1 MMKNTI
7 TLILIF
13 YSTIL
18 LSQSGKITGLVTDGE
33 YDEPMAFANVIVKGS
48 TIGTTSDFDGKY
60 SLDLEP
66 GKYTLTFSFIG
77 YQTIEV
83 SEVLIKSDEVE
94 QIDVTLSTNTLDEI
108 VITTTV
114 RKNTE
119 SAVLD
124 IQKKSAVMLDG
135 LSSQGIKKAGASNI
149 ASAVRSVPGVSVQGG
164 KYVYVRGLGDRYT
177 KSILNGV
184 DIPGLDPDRNTIQM
198 DIFPTNILENIIV
211 IKSAAAEYPADF
223 TGGVVDIVTKDFP
236 TKKETSFSLGSAY
249 NSEMHFKNDFLIG
262 PSEGTDFLGFDNNS
276 RSRPINRYQYIPGTF
291 ENYPLLTQLTSS
303 FSPILQAERKTSKNN
318 FNFGFTTGNQFLI
331 GDNEKLGYQFSLSYR
346 NETSFYKNRIDNRL
360 TKDPNN
366 SSNYNLLTSRLSTGD
381 EGENN
386 IILSGLAGLVY
397 KRENSKYK
405 LNLLHIQNGESVG
418 GYFNQEASQAG
429 AGGGIEEYTKDVIQY
444 TQRSVTNLLLNGQHN
459 IEDGWN
465 IEWKISPTLATVL
478 DKDHRTTAFQ
488 ITQEGDAIIAPSSS
502 GYPQRVWRDL
512 FEFNIANQINIL
524 KKYTLKDKPAK
535 LKFGGSMAYKFRDFE
550 LDYYIFTST
559 NPVVPNGQAN
569 NLLLTENIWT
579 PDTQAGTHLVF
590 GNLYQSANSY
600 EGEQRIY
607 AGYFSNEFELI
618 DNLKSV
624 IGVRTE
630 LFQSYYTGQNQSGSQ
645 VFFNEKIIDNF
656 DIFPSANMILSLNEN
671 SNLRSSYSK
680 TTARPSFKEA
690 SRAQIYDAI
699 SDRLFIGNLDL
710 KPSYIDNL
718 DMRYEIFG
726 DKGDIIAFSGFYK
739 TFKDPIEL
747 TFFASAPNQLTARNL
762 GSAEVYGAEFE
773 IRKPLNFISDEVK
786 KWRFSL
792 NASLIKSSL
801 EMFED
806 EYNNRLNAARD
817 GESISRTRDL
827 QGQSPFLIN
836 SNIEFLNEDTGFQYG
851 LFYNVQGRTLE
862 VVGTGIVPDVYTV
875 PFHSLNFNLKKF
887 LDDDGKSSI
896 SIKAKNILNSKKES
910 VYESF
915 NISDEIWTLRN
926 QGVEFSVSY
935 NLTF

>member
-1 MMKNTI
+1 M
-7 TLILIF
+7 
-13 YSTIL
+13 
-18 LSQSGKITGLVTDGE
+18 DGE

-48 TIGTTSDFDGKY
+48 TIGTTTDFDGKY

-66 GKYTLTFSFIG
+66 GEYTLTFSFVG

-94 QIDVTLSTNTLDEI
+94 QVDVTLSTNTLDEI
-108 VITTTV
+108 IITTTV

-149 ASAVRSVPGVSVQGG
+149 ASAVKSVPGVSVQGG

-223 TGGVVDIVTKDFP
+223 TGGVVDIVTRDFP
-236 TKKETSFSLGSAY
+236 TKKETSFSIGSAY

-303 FSPILQAERKTSKNN
+303 FNPILQAERKTSKNN
-318 FNFGFTTGNQFLI
+318 FNFGFTTGNQFLV
-331 GDNEKLGYQFSLSYR
+331 GDNDKLGYQFSLSYR
-346 NETSFYKNRIDNRL
+346 NETSFYKNRVDNRL

-429 AGGGIEEYTKDVIQY
+429 AGGGIEQYTKDVIQY

-459 IEDGWN
+459 IENGWN
-465 IEWKISPTLATVL
+465 VDWKISPTLATVL

-512 FEFNIANQINIL
+512 FEFNLANQVNFL

-535 LKFGGSMAYKFRDFE
+535 LKFGGGMTYKFRDFE

-579 PDTQAGTHLVF
+579 AETQAGTHLVF

-607 AGYFSNEFELI
+607 SGYFSNEFELI
-618 DNLKSV
+618 ENLKSV
-624 IGVRTE
+624 VGIRTE

-645 VFFNEKIIDNF
+645 VFYNEKIIDNF
-656 DIFPSANMILSLNEN
+656 DIYPSANLILSLNEN
-671 SNLRSSYSK
+671 SNLRSSFSK

-762 GSAEVYGAEFE
+762 GAAKVYGAEFE
-773 IRKPLNFISDEVK
+773 IRKPLNIISDDVR

-836 SNIEFLNEDTGFQYG
+836 SNIEFLNEETGFQYG

-887 LDDDGKSSI
+887 LDNDGKSSI

-915 NISDEIWTLRN
+915 NISDEIWTSRM
-926 QGVEFSVSY
+926 QGTEISIGYSLKF
-935 NLTF
+935 

>member
-1 MMKNTI
+1 MKNTF

-13 YSTIL
+13 YSSIL
-18 LSQSGKITGLVTDGE
+18 LSQSGRITGLIMDGE

-48 TIGTTSDFDGKY
+48 TIGTTTDFDGKY

-66 GKYTLTFSFIG
+66 GEYTLTFSFVG

-94 QIDVTLSTNTLDEI
+94 QVDVTLSTNTLDEI
-108 VITTTV
+108 IITTTV

-149 ASAVRSVPGVSVQGG
+149 ASAVKSVPGVSVQGG

-223 TGGVVDIVTKDFP
+223 TGGVVDIVTRDFP
-236 TKKETSFSLGSAY
+236 TKKETSFSIGSAY

-303 FSPILQAERKTSKNN
+303 FNPILQAERKTSKNN
-318 FNFGFTTGNQFLI
+318 FNFGFTTGNQFLV
-331 GDNEKLGYQFSLSYR
+331 GDNDKLGYQFSLSYR
-346 NETSFYKNRIDNRL
+346 NETSFYKNRVDNRL

-366 SSNYNLLTSRLSTGD
+366 SSNYNLLTSRLSSGD

-429 AGGGIEEYTKDVIQY
+429 AGGGIEQYTKDVIQY

-459 IEDGWN
+459 IENGWN
-465 IEWKISPTLATVL
+465 VDWKISPTLATVL

-512 FEFNIANQINIL
+512 FEFNLANQVNFL

-535 LKFGGSMAYKFRDFE
+535 LKFGGGMTYKFRDFE

-579 PDTQAGTHLVF
+579 PETQAGTHLVF

-607 AGYFSNEFELI
+607 SGYFSNEFELI
-618 DNLKSV
+618 ENLKSV
-624 IGVRTE
+624 VGIRTE

-645 VFFNEKIIDNF
+645 VFYNEKIIDNF
-656 DIFPSANMILSLNEN
+656 DIYPSANLILSLNEN
-671 SNLRSSYSK
+671 SNLRSSFSK

-762 GSAEVYGAEFE
+762 GSAKVYGAEFE
-773 IRKPLNFISDEVK
+773 IRKPLNIISDDVR

-836 SNIEFLNEDTGFQYG
+836 SNIEFLNEETGFQYG

-896 SIKAKNILNSKKES
+896 SLKAKNILNSKKES

-915 NISDEIWTLRN
+915 NISDEIWTSRM
-926 QGVEFSVSY
+926 QGTEISIGYSLKF
-935 NLTF
+935 

>member
-1 MMKNTI
+1 M
-7 TLILIF
+7 
-13 YSTIL
+13 
-18 LSQSGKITGLVTDGE
+18 DGE

-48 TIGTTSDFDGKY
+48 TIGTTTDFDGKY

-66 GKYTLTFSFIG
+66 GEYTLTFSFVG

-94 QIDVTLSTNTLDEI
+94 QVDVTLSTNTLDEI
-108 VITTTV
+108 IITTTV

-149 ASAVRSVPGVSVQGG
+149 ASAVKSVPGVSVQGG

-223 TGGVVDIVTKDFP
+223 TGGVVDIVTRDFP
-236 TKKETSFSLGSAY
+236 TKKETSFSIGSAY

-303 FSPILQAERKTSKNN
+303 FNPILQAERKTSKNN
-318 FNFGFTTGNQFLI
+318 FNFGFTTGNQFLV
-331 GDNEKLGYQFSLSYR
+331 GDNDKLGYQFSLSYR
-346 NETSFYKNRIDNRL
+346 NETSFYKNRVDNRL

-429 AGGGIEEYTKDVIQY
+429 AGGGIEQYTKDVIQY
-444 TQRSVTNLLLNGQHN
+444 TQRSVTNLLVNGQHN
-459 IEDGWN
+459 IEKGWN
-465 IEWKISPTLATVL
+465 VDWKISPTLATVL

-512 FEFNIANQINIL
+512 FEFNLANQVNFL

-535 LKFGGSMAYKFRDFE
+535 LKFGGGMTYKFRDFE

-579 PDTQAGTHLVF
+579 PETQAGTHLVF

-607 AGYFSNEFELI
+607 SGYFSNEFELI
-618 DNLKSV
+618 ENLKSV
-624 IGVRTE
+624 VGIRTE

-645 VFFNEKIIDNF
+645 VFYNEKIIDNF
-656 DIFPSANMILSLNEN
+656 DIYPSANLILSLNEN
-671 SNLRSSYSK
+671 SNLRSSFSK

-762 GSAEVYGAEFE
+762 GSAKVYGAEFE
-773 IRKPLNFISDEVK
+773 IRKPLNIISDDVR

-836 SNIEFLNEDTGFQYG
+836 SNIEFLNEETGFQYG

-875 PFHSLNFNLKKF
+875 PFQSLNFNLKKF

-915 NISDEIWTLRN
+915 NISDEIWTSRM
-926 QGVEFSVSY
+926 QGTEISIGYSLKF
-935 NLTF
+935 

>member
-1 MMKNTI
+1 MKKPLLNFI
-7 TLILIF
+7 FILFTSFI
-13 YSTIL
+13 Y
-18 LSQSGKITGLVTDGE
+18 SQSGKVTGLIMDGE

-48 TIGTTSDFDGKY
+48 TIGTTTDFDGKY

-66 GKYTLTFSFIG
+66 GEYTLTFSFVG

-94 QIDVTLSTNTLDEI
+94 QVDVTLSTNTLDEI
-108 VITTTV
+108 IITTTV

-149 ASAVRSVPGVSVQGG
+149 ASAVKSVPGVSVQGG

-223 TGGVVDIVTKDFP
+223 TGGVVDIVTRDFP
-236 TKKETSFSLGSAY
+236 TKKETSFSIGSAY

-303 FSPILQAERKTSKNN
+303 FNPILQAERKTSKNN
-318 FNFGFTTGNQFLI
+318 FNFGFTTGNQFLV
-331 GDNEKLGYQFSLSYR
+331 GDNDKLGYQFSLSYR
-346 NETSFYKNRIDNRL
+346 NETSFYKNRVDNRL

-366 SSNYNLLTSRLSTGD
+366 SSNYNLLTSRLSSGD

-429 AGGGIEEYTKDVIQY
+429 AGGGIEQYTKDVIQY

-459 IEDGWN
+459 IENGWN
-465 IEWKISPTLATVL
+465 VDWKISPTLATVL

-512 FEFNIANQINIL
+512 FEFNLANQVNFI

-535 LKFGGSMAYKFRDFE
+535 LKFGGGMTYKFRDFE

-579 PDTQAGTHLVF
+579 PETQAGTHLVF

-607 AGYFSNEFELI
+607 SGYFSNEFELI
-618 DNLKSV
+618 ENLKSV
-624 IGVRTE
+624 VGIRTE

-645 VFFNEKIIDNF
+645 VFYNEKIIDNF
-656 DIFPSANMILSLNEN
+656 DIYPSANLILSLNEN
-671 SNLRSSYSK
+671 SNLRSSFSK

-762 GSAEVYGAEFE
+762 GSAKVYGAEFE
-773 IRKPLNFISDEVK
+773 IRKPLNIISDDVR

-806 EYNNRLNAARD
+806 EYNNRLNSARD

-836 SNIEFLNEDTGFQYG
+836 SNIEFLNEGSGFQYG

-875 PFHSLNFNLKKF
+875 PFHSLNFNLTKY

-915 NISDEIWTLRN
+915 NISDEIWTSRN
-926 QGVEFSVSY
+926 QGTEISIGYSLKF
-935 NLTF
+935 

>member
-1 MMKNTI
+1 MKKHLLNFI
-7 TLILIF
+7 FILFTSFI
-13 YSTIL
+13 Y
-18 LSQSGKITGLVTDGE
+18 SQSGKVTGLIMDGE

-48 TIGTTSDFDGKY
+48 TIGTTTDFDGKY

-66 GKYTLTFSFIG
+66 GEYTLTFSFVG

-94 QIDVTLSTNTLDEI
+94 QVDVTLSTNTLDEI
-108 VITTTV
+108 IITTTV

-149 ASAVRSVPGVSVQGG
+149 ASAVKSVPGVSVQGG

-223 TGGVVDIVTKDFP
+223 TGGVVDIVTRDFP
-236 TKKETSFSLGSAY
+236 TKKETSFSIGSAY

-303 FSPILQAERKTSKNN
+303 FNPILQAERKTSKNN
-318 FNFGFTTGNQFLI
+318 FNFGFTTGNQFLV
-331 GDNEKLGYQFSLSYR
+331 GDNDKLGYQFSLSYR

-429 AGGGIEEYTKDVIQY
+429 AGGGIEQYTKDVIQY

-459 IEDGWN
+459 IENGWN
-465 IEWKISPTLATVL
+465 VDWKISPTLATVL

-512 FEFNIANQINIL
+512 FEFNLANQVNFL

-535 LKFGGSMAYKFRDFE
+535 LKFGGGMTYKFRDFE

-579 PDTQAGTHLVF
+579 PETQAGTHLVF

-607 AGYFSNEFELI
+607 SGYFSNEFELI
-618 DNLKSV
+618 ENLKSV
-624 IGVRTE
+624 VGIRTE

-645 VFFNEKIIDNF
+645 VFYNEKIIDNF
-656 DIFPSANMILSLNEN
+656 DIYPSANLILSLNEN
-671 SNLRSSYSK
+671 SNLRSSFSK

-762 GSAEVYGAEFE
+762 GSAKVYGAEFE
-773 IRKPLNFISDEVK
+773 IRKPLNIISDDVR

-836 SNIEFLNEDTGFQYG
+836 SNIEFLNEETGFQYG

-896 SIKAKNILNSKKES
+896 SLKAKNILNSKKES

-915 NISDEIWTLRN
+915 NISDEIWTSRM
-926 QGVEFSVSY
+926 QGTEISIGYSLKF
-935 NLTF
+935 

>member
-1 MMKNTI
+1 M
-7 TLILIF
+7 
-13 YSTIL
+13 
-18 LSQSGKITGLVTDGE
+18 DGE

-48 TIGTTSDFDGKY
+48 TIGTTTDFDGKY

-66 GKYTLTFSFIG
+66 GEYTLTFSFVG

-94 QIDVTLSTNTLDEI
+94 QVDVTLSTNTLDEI
-108 VITTTV
+108 IITTTV

-149 ASAVRSVPGVSVQGG
+149 ASAVKSVPGVSVQGG

-223 TGGVVDIVTKDFP
+223 TGGVVDIVTRDFP
-236 TKKETSFSLGSAY
+236 TKKETSFSIGSAY

-303 FSPILQAERKTSKNN
+303 FNPILQAERKTSKNN
-318 FNFGFTTGNQFLI
+318 FNFGFTTGNQFLV
-331 GDNEKLGYQFSLSYR
+331 GDNDKLGYQFSLSYR
-346 NETSFYKNRIDNRL
+346 NETSFYKNRVDNRL

-429 AGGGIEEYTKDVIQY
+429 AGGGIEQYTKDVIQY

-459 IEDGWN
+459 IENGWN
-465 IEWKISPTLATVL
+465 IDWKISPTLATVL

-512 FEFNIANQINIL
+512 FEFNLANQVNFL

-535 LKFGGSMAYKFRDFE
+535 LKFGGGMTYKFRDFE

-579 PDTQAGTHLVF
+579 PETQAGTHLVF

-607 AGYFSNEFELI
+607 SGYFSNEFELI
-618 DNLKSV
+618 ENLKSV
-624 IGVRTE
+624 VGIRTE

-645 VFFNEKIIDNF
+645 VFYNEKIIDNF
-656 DIFPSANMILSLNEN
+656 DIYPSANLILSLNEN
-671 SNLRSSYSK
+671 SNLRSSFSK

-762 GSAEVYGAEFE
+762 GSAKVYGAEFE
-773 IRKPLNFISDEVK
+773 IRKPLNIISDDVR

-836 SNIEFLNEDTGFQYG
+836 SNIEFLNEETGFQYG

-915 NISDEIWTLRN
+915 NISDEIWTSRM
-926 QGVEFSVSY
+926 QGTEISIGYSLKF
-935 NLTF
+935 

>member
-1 MMKNTI
+1 MKKLLLNFIFILFTS
-7 TLILIF
+7 LI
-13 YSTIL
+13 Y
-18 LSQSGKITGLVTDGE
+18 SQSGKVTGLIMDGE

-48 TIGTTSDFDGKY
+48 TIGTTTDFDGKY

-66 GKYTLTFSFIG
+66 GEYTLTFSFVG

-94 QIDVTLSTNTLDEI
+94 QVDVTLSTNTLDEI
-108 VITTTV
+108 IITTTV

-149 ASAVRSVPGVSVQGG
+149 ASAVKSVPGVSVQGG

-223 TGGVVDIVTKDFP
+223 TGGVVDIVTRDFP
-236 TKKETSFSLGSAY
+236 TKKETSFSIGSAY

-303 FSPILQAERKTSKNN
+303 FNPILQAERKTSKNN
-318 FNFGFTTGNQFLI
+318 FNFGFTTGNQFLV
-331 GDNEKLGYQFSLSYR
+331 GDNDKLGYQFSLSYR
-346 NETSFYKNRIDNRL
+346 NETSFYKNRVDNRL

-429 AGGGIEEYTKDVIQY
+429 AGGGIEQYTKDVIQY

-459 IEDGWN
+459 IENGWN
-465 IEWKISPTLATVL
+465 IDWKISPTLATVL

-512 FEFNIANQINIL
+512 FEFNLANQVNFL

-535 LKFGGSMAYKFRDFE
+535 LKFGGGMTYKFRDFE

-579 PDTQAGTHLVF
+579 PETQAGTHLVF

-607 AGYFSNEFELI
+607 SGYFSNEFELI
-618 DNLKSV
+618 ENLKSV
-624 IGVRTE
+624 VGIRTE

-645 VFFNEKIIDNF
+645 VFYNEKIIDNF
-656 DIFPSANMILSLNEN
+656 DIYPSANLILSLNEN
-671 SNLRSSYSK
+671 SNLRSSFSK

-762 GSAEVYGAEFE
+762 GSAKVYGAEFE
-773 IRKPLNFISDEVK
+773 IRKPLNIISDDVR

-817 GESISRTRDL
+817 GESIYRTRDL

-836 SNIEFLNEDTGFQYG
+836 SNIEFLNEETGFQYG

-915 NISDEIWTLRN
+915 NISDEIWTSRM
-926 QGVEFSVSY
+926 QGTEISIGYSLKF
-935 NLTF
+935 

>member
-1 MMKNTI
+1 MKN
-7 TLILIF
+7 LQLNFIF
-13 YSTIL
+13 L
-18 LSQSGKITGLVTDGE
+18 LFTSFIYSQSGKVTGLIMDGE

-48 TIGTTSDFDGKY
+48 TTGTTSDFDGKY

-915 NISDEIWTLRN
+915 NISDEIWTSRN
-926 QGVEFSVSY
+926 QGTEISIGYSLKF
-935 NLTF
+935 

>member
-1 MMKNTI
+1 MKKHLLNFI
-7 TLILIF
+7 FILFTSFI
-13 YSTIL
+13 Y
-18 LSQSGKITGLVTDGE
+18 SQSGKVTGLIMDGE

-48 TIGTTSDFDGKY
+48 TIGTTTDFDGKY

-66 GKYTLTFSFIG
+66 GEYTLTFSFVR

-94 QIDVTLSTNTLDEI
+94 QVDVTLSTNTLDEI
-108 VITTTV
+108 IITTTV

-149 ASAVRSVPGVSVQGG
+149 ASAVKSVPGVSVQGG

-223 TGGVVDIVTKDFP
+223 TGGVVDIVTRDFP
-236 TKKETSFSLGSAY
+236 TKKETSFSIGSAY

-303 FSPILQAERKTSKNN
+303 FNPILQAERKTSKNN
-318 FNFGFTTGNQFLI
+318 FNFGFTTGNQFLV
-331 GDNEKLGYQFSLSYR
+331 GDNDKLGYQFSLSYR
-346 NETSFYKNRIDNRL
+346 NETSFYKNRVDNRL

-429 AGGGIEEYTKDVIQY
+429 AGGGIEQYTKDVIQY

-459 IEDGWN
+459 IENGWN
-465 IEWKISPTLATVL
+465 VDWKISPTLATVL

-512 FEFNIANQINIL
+512 FEFNLANQVNFL

-535 LKFGGSMAYKFRDFE
+535 LKFGGGMTYKFRDFE

-579 PDTQAGTHLVF
+579 PETQAGTHLVF

-607 AGYFSNEFELI
+607 SGYFSNEFELI
-618 DNLKSV
+618 ENLKSV
-624 IGVRTE
+624 VGIRTE

-645 VFFNEKIIDNF
+645 VFYNEKIIDNF
-656 DIFPSANMILSLNEN
+656 DIYPSANLILSLNEN
-671 SNLRSSYSK
+671 SNLRSSFSK

-762 GSAEVYGAEFE
+762 GSAKVYGAEFE
-773 IRKPLNFISDEVK
+773 IRKPLNIISDDVR

-836 SNIEFLNEDTGFQYG
+836 SNIEFLNEETGFQYG

-915 NISDEIWTLRN
+915 NIADEIWTSRI
-926 QGVEFSVSY
+926 QGTEISIGYSLKF
-935 NLTF
+935 

>member
-1 MMKNTI
+1 MKKLLLNFI
-7 TLILIF
+7 FILFTSFI
-13 YSTIL
+13 Y
-18 LSQSGKITGLVTDGE
+18 SQSGKVTGLIMDGE

-48 TIGTTSDFDGKY
+48 TIGTTTDFDGKY

-66 GKYTLTFSFIG
+66 GEYTLTFSFVG

-94 QIDVTLSTNTLDEI
+94 QVDVTLSTNTLDEI
-108 VITTTV
+108 IITTTV
-114 RKNTE
+114 RKNNE

-149 ASAVRSVPGVSVQGG
+149 ASAVKSVPGVSVQGG

-223 TGGVVDIVTKDFP
+223 TGGVVDIVTRDFP
-236 TKKETSFSLGSAY
+236 TKKETSFSIGSAY

-303 FSPILQAERKTSKNN
+303 FNPILQAERKTSKNN
-318 FNFGFTTGNQFLI
+318 FNFGFTTGNQFLV
-331 GDNEKLGYQFSLSYR
+331 GDNDKLGYQFSLSYR
-346 NETSFYKNRIDNRL
+346 NETSFYKNRVDNRL

-429 AGGGIEEYTKDVIQY
+429 AGGGIEQYTKDVIQY

-459 IEDGWN
+459 IENGWN
-465 IEWKISPTLATVL
+465 IDWKISPTLATVL

-512 FEFNIANQINIL
+512 FEFNLANQVNFL

-535 LKFGGSMAYKFRDFE
+535 LKFGGGMTYKFRDFE

-579 PDTQAGTHLVF
+579 PETQAGTHLVF

-607 AGYFSNEFELI
+607 SGYFSNEFELI
-618 DNLKSV
+618 ENLKSV
-624 IGVRTE
+624 VGIRTE

-645 VFFNEKIIDNF
+645 VFYNEKIIDNF
-656 DIFPSANMILSLNEN
+656 DIYPSANLILSLNEN
-671 SNLRSSYSK
+671 SNLRSSFSK

-762 GSAEVYGAEFE
+762 GSAKVYGAEFE
-773 IRKPLNFISDEVK
+773 IRKPLNIISDDVR

-836 SNIEFLNEDTGFQYG
+836 SNIEFLNEETGFQYG

-875 PFHSLNFNLKKF
+875 PFHSLNFNLKNF
-887 LDDDGKSSI
+887 LTMM
-896 SIKAKNILNSKKES
+896 
-910 VYESF
+910 V
-915 NISDEIWTLRN
+915 
-926 QGVEFSVSY
+926 
-935 NLTF
+935 NLQSALKQRIF

>member
-1 MMKNTI
+1 MKNTF

-13 YSTIL
+13 YSSIL
-18 LSQSGKITGLVTDGE
+18 LSQSGRITGLVMDGE

-48 TIGTTSDFDGKY
+48 TIGTTTDFDGKY
-60 SLDLEP
+60 SLDLQP
-66 GKYTLTFSFIG
+66 GEYTLTFSFVG

-94 QIDVTLSTNTLDEI
+94 QVDVTLSTNTLDEI
-108 VITTTV
+108 IITTTV

-149 ASAVRSVPGVSVQGG
+149 ASAVKSVPGVSVQGG

-223 TGGVVDIVTKDFP
+223 TGGVVDIVTRDFP
-236 TKKETSFSLGSAY
+236 TKKETSFSIGSAY

-303 FSPILQAERKTSKNN
+303 FNPILQAERKTSKNN
-318 FNFGFTTGNQFLI
+318 FNFGFTTGNQFLV
-331 GDNEKLGYQFSLSYR
+331 GDNDKLGYQFSLSYR
-346 NETSFYKNRIDNRL
+346 NETSFYKNRVDNRL

-429 AGGGIEEYTKDVIQY
+429 AGGGIEQYTKDVIQY

-459 IEDGWN
+459 IENGWN
-465 IEWKISPTLATVL
+465 IDWKISPTLATVL

-512 FEFNIANQINIL
+512 FEFNLANQVNFL

-535 LKFGGSMAYKFRDFE
+535 LKFGGGMTYKFRDFE

-579 PDTQAGTHLVF
+579 PETQAGTHLVF

-607 AGYFSNEFELI
+607 SGYFSNEFELI
-618 DNLKSV
+618 ENLKSV
-624 IGVRTE
+624 VGIRTE

-645 VFFNEKIIDNF
+645 VFYNEKIIDNF
-656 DIFPSANMILSLNEN
+656 DIYPSANLILSLNEN
-671 SNLRSSYSK
+671 SNLRSSFSK

-762 GSAEVYGAEFE
+762 GSAKVYGAEFE
-773 IRKPLNFISDEVK
+773 IRKPLNIISDDVR

-817 GESISRTRDL
+817 GESIYRTRDL

-836 SNIEFLNEDTGFQYG
+836 SNIEFLNEETGFQYG

-915 NISDEIWTLRN
+915 NISDEIWTSRM
-926 QGVEFSVSY
+926 QGTEISIGYSLKF
-935 NLTF
+935 

>member
-1 MMKNTI
+1 MKKLLLNFI
-7 TLILIF
+7 FILFTSFI
-13 YSTIL
+13 Y
-18 LSQSGKITGLVTDGE
+18 SQSGKVTGLIMDGE

-48 TIGTTSDFDGKY
+48 TIGTTTDFDGKY

-66 GKYTLTFSFIG
+66 GEYTLTFSFVG

-94 QIDVTLSTNTLDEI
+94 QVDVTLSTNTLDEI
-108 VITTTV
+108 IITTTV

-149 ASAVRSVPGVSVQGG
+149 ASAVKSVPGVSVQGG

-223 TGGVVDIVTKDFP
+223 TGGVVDIVTRDFP
-236 TKKETSFSLGSAY
+236 TKKETSFSIGSAY

-303 FSPILQAERKTSKNN
+303 FNPILQAERKTSKNN
-318 FNFGFTTGNQFLI
+318 FNFGFTTGNQFLV
-331 GDNEKLGYQFSLSYR
+331 GDNDKLGYQFSLSYR
-346 NETSFYKNRIDNRL
+346 NETSFYKNRVDNRL

-429 AGGGIEEYTKDVIQY
+429 AGGGIEQYTKDVIQY

-459 IEDGWN
+459 IENGWN
-465 IEWKISPTLATVL
+465 IDWKISPTLATVL

-512 FEFNIANQINIL
+512 FEFNLANQVNFL

-535 LKFGGSMAYKFRDFE
+535 LKFGGGMTYKFRDFE

-579 PDTQAGTHLVF
+579 PETQAGTHLVF

-607 AGYFSNEFELI
+607 SGYFSNEFELI
-618 DNLKSV
+618 ENLKSV
-624 IGVRTE
+624 VGIRTE

-645 VFFNEKIIDNF
+645 VFYNEKIIDNF
-656 DIFPSANMILSLNEN
+656 DIYPSANLILSLNEN
-671 SNLRSSYSK
+671 SNLRSSFSK

-762 GSAEVYGAEFE
+762 GAAKVYGAEFE
-773 IRKPLNFISDEVK
+773 IRKPLNIISDDVR

-836 SNIEFLNEDTGFQYG
+836 SNIEFLNEETGFQYG

-915 NISDEIWTLRN
+915 NISDEIWTSRM
-926 QGVEFSVSY
+926 QGTEISIGYSLKF
-935 NLTF
+935 

>member
-1 MMKNTI
+1 MKNTF

-13 YSTIL
+13 YSSIL
-18 LSQSGKITGLVTDGE
+18 LSQSGRITGLVMDGE

-48 TIGTTSDFDGKY
+48 TIGTTTDFDGKY

-66 GKYTLTFSFIG
+66 GEYTLTFSFVG

-94 QIDVTLSTNTLDEI
+94 QVDVTLSTNTLDEI
-108 VITTTV
+108 IITTTV

-149 ASAVRSVPGVSVQGG
+149 ASAVKSVPGVSVQGG

-223 TGGVVDIVTKDFP
+223 TGGVVDIVTRDFP
-236 TKKETSFSLGSAY
+236 TKKETSFSIGSAY

-303 FSPILQAERKTSKNN
+303 FNPILQAERKTSKNN
-318 FNFGFTTGNQFLI
+318 FNFGFTTGNQFLV
-331 GDNEKLGYQFSLSYR
+331 GDNDKLGYQFSLSYR
-346 NETSFYKNRIDNRL
+346 NETSFYKNRVDNRL

-429 AGGGIEEYTKDVIQY
+429 AGGGIEQYTKDVIQY

-459 IEDGWN
+459 IENGWN
-465 IEWKISPTLATVL
+465 IDWKISPTLATVL

-512 FEFNIANQINIL
+512 FEFNLANQVNFL

-535 LKFGGSMAYKFRDFE
+535 LKFGGGMTYKFRDFE

-579 PDTQAGTHLVF
+579 PETQAGTHLVF

-607 AGYFSNEFELI
+607 SGYFSNEFELI
-618 DNLKSV
+618 ENLKSV
-624 IGVRTE
+624 VGIRTE

-645 VFFNEKIIDNF
+645 VFYNEKIIDNF
-656 DIFPSANMILSLNEN
+656 DIYPSANLILSLNEN
-671 SNLRSSYSK
+671 SNLRSSFSK

-762 GSAEVYGAEFE
+762 GSAKVYGAEFE
-773 IRKPLNFISDEVK
+773 IRKPLNIISDDVR

-836 SNIEFLNEDTGFQYG
+836 SNIEFLNEETGFQYG

-896 SIKAKNILNSKKES
+896 SLKAKNILSSKKKS

-926 QGVEFSVSY
+926 QGIEFSVSY

>member
-1 MMKNTI
+1 MKKLLLNFI
-7 TLILIF
+7 FILFTSFI
-13 YSTIL
+13 Y
-18 LSQSGKITGLVTDGE
+18 SQSGKVTGLIMDGE

-48 TIGTTSDFDGKY
+48 TIGTTTDFDGKY

-66 GKYTLTFSFIG
+66 GEYTLTFSFVG

-94 QIDVTLSTNTLDEI
+94 QVDVTLSTNTLDEI
-108 VITTTV
+108 IITTTV

-149 ASAVRSVPGVSVQGG
+149 ASAVKSVPGVSVQGG

-223 TGGVVDIVTKDFP
+223 TGGVVDIVTRDFP
-236 TKKETSFSLGSAY
+236 TKKETSFSIGSGY

-303 FSPILQAERKTSKNN
+303 FNPILQAERKTSKNN
-318 FNFGFTTGNQFLI
+318 FNFGFTAGNQFLV
-331 GDNEKLGYQFSLSYR
+331 GDNDKLGYQFSLSYR
-346 NETSFYKNRIDNRL
+346 NETSFYKNRVDNRL

-429 AGGGIEEYTKDVIQY
+429 AGGGIEQYTKDVIQY

-459 IEDGWN
+459 IENGWN
-465 IEWKISPTLATVL
+465 IDWKISPTLATVL

-512 FEFNIANQINIL
+512 FEFNLANQVNFL

-535 LKFGGSMAYKFRDFE
+535 LKFGGGMTYKFRDFE

-579 PDTQAGTHLVF
+579 PETQAGTHLVF

-607 AGYFSNEFELI
+607 SGYFSNEFELI
-618 DNLKSV
+618 ENLKSV
-624 IGVRTE
+624 VGIRTE

-645 VFFNEKIIDNF
+645 VFYNEKIIDNF
-656 DIFPSANMILSLNEN
+656 DIYPSANLILSLNEN
-671 SNLRSSYSK
+671 SNLRSSFSK

-762 GSAEVYGAEFE
+762 GSAKVYGAEFE
-773 IRKPLNFISDEVK
+773 IRKPLNIISDDVR

-836 SNIEFLNEDTGFQYG
+836 SNIEFLNEETGFQYG

-915 NISDEIWTLRN
+915 NISDEIWTSRM
-926 QGVEFSVSY
+926 QGTEISIGYSLKF
-935 NLTF
+935 

>member
-1 MMKNTI
+1 MKKPLLNFI
-7 TLILIF
+7 FILFTSFI
-13 YSTIL
+13 Y
-18 LSQSGKITGLVTDGE
+18 SQSGKVTGLIMDGE

-48 TIGTTSDFDGKY
+48 TIGTTTDFDGKY

-66 GKYTLTFSFIG
+66 GEYTLTFSFVG

-94 QIDVTLSTNTLDEI
+94 QVDVTLSTNTLDEI
-108 VITTTV
+108 IITTTV

-149 ASAVRSVPGVSVQGG
+149 ASAVKSVPGVSVQGG

-223 TGGVVDIVTKDFP
+223 TGGVVDIVTRDFP
-236 TKKETSFSLGSAY
+236 TKKETSFSIGSAY

-291 ENYPLLTQLTSS
+291 ENNPLLTQLTST
-303 FSPILQAERKTSKNN
+303 FNPILQADRKTSKND
-318 FNFGFTTGNQFLI
+318 FNFGFTTGNQFLV
-331 GDNEKLGYQFSLSYR
+331 GDNDKLGYQFSLSYR
-346 NETSFYKNRIDNRL
+346 NETSFYKNRVDNRL

-366 SSNYNLLTSRLSTGD
+366 SSNYNLLTSRLSSGD

-429 AGGGIEEYTKDVIQY
+429 AGGGIEQYTKDVIQY

-459 IEDGWN
+459 IENGWN
-465 IEWKISPTLATVL
+465 VDWKISPTLATVL

-512 FEFNIANQINIL
+512 FEFNLANQVNFI

-535 LKFGGSMAYKFRDFE
+535 LKFGGGMTYKFRDFE

-579 PDTQAGTHLVF
+579 PETQAGTHLVF

-607 AGYFSNEFELI
+607 SGYFSNEFELI
-618 DNLKSV
+618 ENLKSV
-624 IGVRTE
+624 VGIRTE

-645 VFFNEKIIDNF
+645 VFYNEKIIDNF
-656 DIFPSANMILSLNEN
+656 DIYPSANLILSLNEN
-671 SNLRSSYSK
+671 SNLRSSFSK

-762 GSAEVYGAEFE
+762 GSAKVYGAEFE
-773 IRKPLNFISDEVK
+773 IRKPLNIISDDVR

-836 SNIEFLNEDTGFQYG
+836 SNIEFLNEETGFQYG

-896 SIKAKNILNSKKES
+896 SLKAKNILNSKKES

-915 NISDEIWTLRN
+915 NISDEIWTSRM
-926 QGVEFSVSY
+926 QGTEISIGYSLKF
-935 NLTF
+935 

>member
-1 MMKNTI
+1 MKKLLLNFI
-7 TLILIF
+7 FILFTSFI
-13 YSTIL
+13 Y
-18 LSQSGKITGLVTDGE
+18 SQSGKVTGLIMDGE

-48 TIGTTSDFDGKY
+48 TIGTTTDFDGKY

-66 GKYTLTFSFIG
+66 GEYTLTFSFVG

-94 QIDVTLSTNTLDEI
+94 QVDVTLSTNTLDEI
-108 VITTTV
+108 IITTTV

-149 ASAVRSVPGVSVQGG
+149 ASAVKSVPGVSVQGG

-223 TGGVVDIVTKDFP
+223 TGGVVDIVTRDFP
-236 TKKETSFSLGSAY
+236 TKKETSFSIGSAY

-303 FSPILQAERKTSKNN
+303 FNPILQAERKTSKNN
-318 FNFGFTTGNQFLI
+318 FNFGFTTGNQFLV
-331 GDNEKLGYQFSLSYR
+331 GDNDKLGYQFSLSYR
-346 NETSFYKNRIDNRL
+346 NETSFYKNRVDNRL

-429 AGGGIEEYTKDVIQY
+429 AGGGIEQYTKDVIQY

-459 IEDGWN
+459 IENGWN
-465 IEWKISPTLATVL
+465 IDWKISPTLATVL

-512 FEFNIANQINIL
+512 FEFNLANQVNFL

-535 LKFGGSMAYKFRDFE
+535 LKFGGGMTYKFRDFE

-579 PDTQAGTHLVF
+579 PETQAGTHLVF

-607 AGYFSNEFELI
+607 SGYFSNEFELI
-618 DNLKSV
+618 ENLKSV
-624 IGVRTE
+624 VGIRTE

-645 VFFNEKIIDNF
+645 VFYNEKIIDNF
-656 DIFPSANMILSLNEN
+656 DIYPSANLILSLNEN
-671 SNLRSSYSK
+671 SNLRSSFSK

-762 GSAEVYGAEFE
+762 GSAKVYGAEFE
-773 IRKPLNFISDEVK
+773 IRKPLNIISDDVR

-836 SNIEFLNEDTGFQYG
+836 SNIEFLNEETGFQYG

-887 LDDDGKSSI
+887 LDNDGKSSI

-915 NISDEIWTLRN
+915 NISDEIWTSRM
-926 QGVEFSVSY
+926 QGTEISIGYSLKF
-935 NLTF
+935 

>member
-1 MMKNTI
+1 MKNLLLNFI
-7 TLILIF
+7 FILFTSFIF
-13 YSTIL
+13 
-18 LSQSGKITGLVTDGE
+18 SQSGKVTGLIMDGE

-48 TIGTTSDFDGKY
+48 TIGTTTDFDGKY

-66 GKYTLTFSFIG
+66 GEYTLTFSFVG

-83 SEVLIKSDEVE
+83 SEVLIKSNEVE
-94 QIDVTLSTNTLDEI
+94 QVDVTLSSNTLDEI
-108 VITTTV
+108 IITTTV

-149 ASAVRSVPGVSVQGG
+149 ASAVKSVPGVSVQGG

-915 NISDEIWTLRN
+915 NISDEIWTSRN
-926 QGVEFSVSY
+926 QGTEISIGYSLKF
-935 NLTF
+935 

>member
-1 MMKNTI
+1 M
-7 TLILIF
+7 
-13 YSTIL
+13 
-18 LSQSGKITGLVTDGE
+18 DGE

-48 TIGTTSDFDGKY
+48 TIGTTTDFDGKY
-60 SLDLEP
+60 SLDLQP
-66 GKYTLTFSFIG
+66 GEYTLTFSFVG

-94 QIDVTLSTNTLDEI
+94 QVDVTLSTNTLDEI
-108 VITTTV
+108 IITTTV

-149 ASAVRSVPGVSVQGG
+149 ASAVKSVPGVSVQGG

-223 TGGVVDIVTKDFP
+223 TGGVVDIVTRDFP
-236 TKKETSFSLGSAY
+236 TKKETSFSIGSAY

-291 ENYPLLTQLTSS
+291 ENNPLLTQLTSS
-303 FSPILQAERKTSKNN
+303 FNPILQAERKTSKNN
-318 FNFGFTTGNQFLI
+318 FNFGFTTGNQFLV
-331 GDNEKLGYQFSLSYR
+331 GDNDKLGYQFSLSYR
-346 NETSFYKNRIDNRL
+346 NETSFYKNRVDNRL

-429 AGGGIEEYTKDVIQY
+429 AGGGIEQYTKDVIQY
-444 TQRSVTNLLLNGQHN
+444 TQRSVTNLLVNGQHN
-459 IEDGWN
+459 IEKGWN
-465 IEWKISPTLATVL
+465 VDWKISPTLATVL

-512 FEFNIANQINIL
+512 FEFNLANQVNFL

-535 LKFGGSMAYKFRDFE
+535 LKFGGGMTYKFRDFE

-579 PDTQAGTHLVF
+579 PETQAGTHLVF

-607 AGYFSNEFELI
+607 SGYFSNEFELI
-618 DNLKSV
+618 ENLKSV
-624 IGVRTE
+624 VGIRTE

-645 VFFNEKIIDNF
+645 VFYNEKIIDNF
-656 DIFPSANMILSLNEN
+656 DIYPSANLILSLNEN
-671 SNLRSSYSK
+671 SNLRSSFSK

-762 GSAEVYGAEFE
+762 GSAKVYGAEFE
-773 IRKPLNFISDEVK
+773 IRKPLNFVSDDVK

-836 SNIEFLNEDTGFQYG
+836 SNIEFLNEETGFQYG

-915 NISDEIWTLRN
+915 NISDEIWTSRM
-926 QGVEFSVSY
+926 QGTEISIGYSLKF
-935 NLTF
+935 

>member
-1 MMKNTI
+1 MKKLLLNFI
-7 TLILIF
+7 FILFTSFI
-13 YSTIL
+13 Y
-18 LSQSGKITGLVTDGE
+18 SQSGKVTGLIMDGE

-48 TIGTTSDFDGKY
+48 TIGTTTDFDGKY

-66 GKYTLTFSFIG
+66 GEYTLTFSFVG

-94 QIDVTLSTNTLDEI
+94 QVDVTLSTNTLDEI
-108 VITTTV
+108 IITTTV

-149 ASAVRSVPGVSVQGG
+149 ASAVKSVPGVSVQGG

-223 TGGVVDIVTKDFP
+223 TGGVVDIVTRDFP
-236 TKKETSFSLGSAY
+236 TKKETSFSIGSAY

-303 FSPILQAERKTSKNN
+303 FNPILQAERKTSKNN
-318 FNFGFTTGNQFLI
+318 FNFGFTTGNQFLV
-331 GDNEKLGYQFSLSYR
+331 GDNDKLGYQFSLSYR
-346 NETSFYKNRIDNRL
+346 NETSFYKNRVDNRL

-429 AGGGIEEYTKDVIQY
+429 AGGGIEQYTKDVIQY

-459 IEDGWN
+459 IENGWN
-465 IEWKISPTLATVL
+465 IDWKISPTLATVL

-512 FEFNIANQINIL
+512 FEFNLANQVNFL

-535 LKFGGSMAYKFRDFE
+535 LKFGGGMTYKFRDFE

-579 PDTQAGTHLVF
+579 PETQAGTHLVF

-607 AGYFSNEFELI
+607 SGYFSNEFELI
-618 DNLKSV
+618 ENLKSV
-624 IGVRTE
+624 VGIRTE

-645 VFFNEKIIDNF
+645 VFYNEKIIDNF
-656 DIFPSANMILSLNEN
+656 DIYPSANLILSLNEN
-671 SNLRSSYSK
+671 SNLRSSFSK

-762 GSAEVYGAEFE
+762 GSAKVYGAEFE
-773 IRKPLNFISDEVK
+773 IRKPLNFVSDDVK

-806 EYNNRLNAARD
+806 EYNNRLNAVRD

-862 VVGTGIVPDVYTV
+862 VVGTGIVPDVYAV

-896 SIKAKNILNSKKES
+896 SLKAKNILSSKKKS

-926 QGVEFSVSY
+926 QGIEFSVSY

>member
-1 MMKNTI
+1 MKKHLLNFI
-7 TLILIF
+7 FILFTSFI
-13 YSTIL
+13 Y
-18 LSQSGKITGLVTDGE
+18 SQSGKVTGLIMDGE

-48 TIGTTSDFDGKY
+48 TIGTTTDFDGKY

-66 GKYTLTFSFIG
+66 GEYTLTFSFVG

-94 QIDVTLSTNTLDEI
+94 QVDVTLSTNTLDEI
-108 VITTTV
+108 IITTTV

-149 ASAVRSVPGVSVQGG
+149 ASAVKSVPGVSVQGG

-223 TGGVVDIVTKDFP
+223 TGGVVDIVTRDFP
-236 TKKETSFSLGSAY
+236 TKKETSFSIGSAY

-303 FSPILQAERKTSKNN
+303 FNPILQAERKTSKNN
-318 FNFGFTTGNQFLI
+318 FNFGFTTGNQFLV
-331 GDNEKLGYQFSLSYR
+331 GDNDKLGYQFSLSYR
-346 NETSFYKNRIDNRL
+346 NETSFYKNRVDNRL

-429 AGGGIEEYTKDVIQY
+429 AGGGIEQYTKDVIQY

-459 IEDGWN
+459 IENGWN
-465 IEWKISPTLATVL
+465 VDWKISPTLATVL

-512 FEFNIANQINIL
+512 FEFNLANQVNFL

-535 LKFGGSMAYKFRDFE
+535 LKFGGGMTYKFRDFE

-579 PDTQAGTHLVF
+579 AETQAGTHLVF

-607 AGYFSNEFELI
+607 SGYFSNEFELI
-618 DNLKSV
+618 ENLKSV
-624 IGVRTE
+624 VGIRTE

-645 VFFNEKIIDNF
+645 VFYNEKIIDNF
-656 DIFPSANMILSLNEN
+656 DIYPSANLILSLNEN
-671 SNLRSSYSK
+671 SNLRSSFSK

-762 GSAEVYGAEFE
+762 GAAKVYGAEFE
-773 IRKPLNFISDEVK
+773 IRKPLNIISDDVR

-836 SNIEFLNEDTGFQYG
+836 SNIEFLNEETGFQYG

-887 LDDDGKSSI
+887 LDNDGKSSI

-915 NISDEIWTLRN
+915 NISDEIWTSRM
-926 QGVEFSVSY
+926 QGTEISIGYSLKF
-935 NLTF
+935 

>member
-1 MMKNTI
+1 MKKLLLNFI
-7 TLILIF
+7 FILFTSFI
-13 YSTIL
+13 Y
-18 LSQSGKITGLVTDGE
+18 SQSGKVTGLIMDGE

-48 TIGTTSDFDGKY
+48 TIGTTTDFDGKY

-66 GKYTLTFSFIG
+66 GEYTLTFSFVG

-94 QIDVTLSTNTLDEI
+94 QVDVTLSTNTLDEI
-108 VITTTV
+108 IITTTV

-149 ASAVRSVPGVSVQGG
+149 ASAVKSVPGVSVQGG

-223 TGGVVDIVTKDFP
+223 TGGVVDIVTRDFP
-236 TKKETSFSLGSAY
+236 TKKETSFSIGSAY

-276 RSRPINRYQYIPGTF
+276 RSRPINRYQYIPVTF

-303 FSPILQAERKTSKNN
+303 FNPILQAERKTSKNN
-318 FNFGFTTGNQFLI
+318 FNFGFTTGNQFLV
-331 GDNEKLGYQFSLSYR
+331 GDNDKLGYQFSLSYR
-346 NETSFYKNRIDNRL
+346 NETSFYKNRVDNRL

-429 AGGGIEEYTKDVIQY
+429 AGGGIEQYTKDVIQY

-459 IEDGWN
+459 IENGWN
-465 IEWKISPTLATVL
+465 IDWKISPTLATVL

-512 FEFNIANQINIL
+512 FEFNLANQVNFL

-535 LKFGGSMAYKFRDFE
+535 LKFGGGMTYKFRDFE

-579 PDTQAGTHLVF
+579 PETQAGTHLVF

-607 AGYFSNEFELI
+607 SGYFSNEFELI
-618 DNLKSV
+618 ENLKSV
-624 IGVRTE
+624 VGIRTE
-630 LFQSYYTGQNQSGSQ
+630 LFQSYYTGQNQNGSQ
-645 VFFNEKIIDNF
+645 VFYNEKIIDNF
-656 DIFPSANMILSLNEN
+656 DIYPSANLILSLNEN
-671 SNLRSSYSK
+671 SNLRSSFSK

-762 GSAEVYGAEFE
+762 GSAKVYGAEFE
-773 IRKPLNFISDEVK
+773 IRKPLNIISDDVR

-836 SNIEFLNEDTGFQYG
+836 SNIEFLNEETGFQYG

-875 PFHSLNFNLKKF
+875 PFHSLNFSLKKL

-915 NISDEIWTLRN
+915 NISDEIWTSRM
-926 QGVEFSVSY
+926 QGTEISIGYSLKF
-935 NLTF
+935 

>member
-1 MMKNTI
+1 MKNTI

>member
-1 MMKNTI
+1 MKNTF

-13 YSTIL
+13 YSSIL
-18 LSQSGKITGLVTDGE
+18 LSQSGRITGLVMDGE

-48 TIGTTSDFDGKY
+48 TIGTTTDFDGKY

-66 GKYTLTFSFIG
+66 GEYTLTFSFVG

-94 QIDVTLSTNTLDEI
+94 QVDVTLSTNTLDEI
-108 VITTTV
+108 IITTTV

-149 ASAVRSVPGVSVQGG
+149 ASAVKSVPGVSVQGG

-223 TGGVVDIVTKDFP
+223 TGGVVDIVTRDFP
-236 TKKETSFSLGSAY
+236 TKKETSFSIGSAY

-303 FSPILQAERKTSKNN
+303 FNPILQAERKTSKNN
-318 FNFGFTTGNQFLI
+318 FNFGFTTGNQFLV
-331 GDNEKLGYQFSLSYR
+331 GDNDKLGYQFSLSYR
-346 NETSFYKNRIDNRL
+346 NETSFYKNRVDNRL

-429 AGGGIEEYTKDVIQY
+429 AGGGIEQYTKDVIQY

-459 IEDGWN
+459 IENGWN
-465 IEWKISPTLATVL
+465 IDWKISPTLATVL

-512 FEFNIANQINIL
+512 FEFNLANQVNFL

-535 LKFGGSMAYKFRDFE
+535 LKFGGGMTYKFRDFE

-579 PDTQAGTHLVF
+579 PETQAGTHLVF

-607 AGYFSNEFELI
+607 SGYFSNEFELI
-618 DNLKSV
+618 ENLKSV
-624 IGVRTE
+624 VGIRTE

-645 VFFNEKIIDNF
+645 VFYNEKIIDNF
-656 DIFPSANMILSLNEN
+656 DIYPSANLILSLNEN
-671 SNLRSSYSK
+671 SNLRSSFSK

-762 GSAEVYGAEFE
+762 GSAKVYGAEFE
-773 IRKPLNFISDEVK
+773 IRKPLNIISDDVR

-862 VVGTGIVPDVYTV
+862 VVGTGIVPDVYAV

-896 SIKAKNILNSKKES
+896 SLKAKNILSSKKKS

-926 QGVEFSVSY
+926 QGIEFSVSY

>member
-1 MMKNTI
+1 MKKHLLNFI
-7 TLILIF
+7 FILFTSFI
-13 YSTIL
+13 Y
-18 LSQSGKITGLVTDGE
+18 SQSGKVTGLIMDGE

-48 TIGTTSDFDGKY
+48 TIGTTTDFDGKY

-66 GKYTLTFSFIG
+66 GEYTLTFSFVG

-94 QIDVTLSTNTLDEI
+94 QVDVTLSTNTLDEI
-108 VITTTV
+108 IITTTV

-149 ASAVRSVPGVSVQGG
+149 ASAVKSVPGVSVQGG

-223 TGGVVDIVTKDFP
+223 TGGVVDIVTRDFP
-236 TKKETSFSLGSAY
+236 TKKETSFSIGSAY

-303 FSPILQAERKTSKNN
+303 FNPILQAERKTSKNN
-318 FNFGFTTGNQFLI
+318 FNFGFTTGNQFLV
-331 GDNEKLGYQFSLSYR
+331 GDNDKLGYQFSLSYR
-346 NETSFYKNRIDNRL
+346 NETSFYKNRVDNRL

-429 AGGGIEEYTKDVIQY
+429 AGGGIEQYTKDVIQY

-459 IEDGWN
+459 IENGWN
-465 IEWKISPTLATVL
+465 IDWKISPTLATVL

-512 FEFNIANQINIL
+512 FEFNLANQVNFL

-535 LKFGGSMAYKFRDFE
+535 LKFGGGMTYKFRDFE

-579 PDTQAGTHLVF
+579 PETQAGTHLVF

-607 AGYFSNEFELI
+607 SGYFSNEFELI
-618 DNLKSV
+618 ENLKSV
-624 IGVRTE
+624 VGIRTE

-645 VFFNEKIIDNF
+645 VFYNEKIIDNF
-656 DIFPSANMILSLNEN
+656 DIYPSANLILSLNEN
-671 SNLRSSYSK
+671 SNLRSSFSK

-762 GSAEVYGAEFE
+762 GSAKVYGAEFE
-773 IRKPLNFISDEVK
+773 IRKPLNIISDDVR

-817 GESISRTRDL
+817 GESIYRTRDL

-836 SNIEFLNEDTGFQYG
+836 SNIEFLNEETGFQYG

-915 NISDEIWTLRN
+915 NISDEIWTSRM
-926 QGVEFSVSY
+926 QGTEISIGYSLKF
-935 NLTF
+935 

>member
-1 MMKNTI
+1 MKKPLLNFIFILFTS
-7 TLILIF
+7 LI
-13 YSTIL
+13 Y
-18 LSQSGKITGLVTDGE
+18 SQSGKVTGLIMDGE

-66 GKYTLTFSFIG
+66 GEYTLTFSFVG

-94 QIDVTLSTNTLDEI
+94 QVDVTLSTNTLDEI
-108 VITTTV
+108 IITTTV

-149 ASAVRSVPGVSVQGG
+149 ASAVKSVPGVSVQGG

-223 TGGVVDIVTKDFP
+223 TGGVVDIVTRDFP
-236 TKKETSFSLGSAY
+236 TKKETSFSIGSAY

-303 FSPILQAERKTSKNN
+303 FNPILQAERKTSKNN
-318 FNFGFTTGNQFLI
+318 FNFGFTTGNQFLV
-331 GDNEKLGYQFSLSYR
+331 GDNDKLGYQFSLSYR
-346 NETSFYKNRIDNRL
+346 NETSFYKNRVDNRL

-429 AGGGIEEYTKDVIQY
+429 AGGGIEQYTKDVIQY
-444 TQRSVTNLLLNGQHN
+444 TQRSVTNLLVNGQHN
-459 IEDGWN
+459 IEKGWN
-465 IEWKISPTLATVL
+465 VDWKISPTLATVL

-488 ITQEGDAIIAPSSS
+488 ITQDGDAIIAPSSS

-512 FEFNIANQINIL
+512 FEFNLANQVNFL

-535 LKFGGSMAYKFRDFE
+535 LKFGGGMTYKFRDFE

-559 NPVVPNGQAN
+559 NSVVPNGQAN

-579 PDTQAGTHLVF
+579 PETQAGTHLVF

-607 AGYFSNEFELI
+607 SGYFSNEFELI
-618 DNLKSV
+618 ENLKSV
-624 IGVRTE
+624 VGIRTE

-645 VFFNEKIIDNF
+645 VFYNEKIIDNF
-656 DIFPSANMILSLNEN
+656 DIYPSANLILSLNEN
-671 SNLRSSYSK
+671 SNLRSSFSK

-762 GSAEVYGAEFE
+762 GSAKVYGAEFE
-773 IRKPLNFISDEVK
+773 IRKPLNIISDDVR

-836 SNIEFLNEDTGFQYG
+836 SNIEFLNEETGFQYG

-915 NISDEIWTLRN
+915 NISDEIWTSRM
-926 QGVEFSVSY
+926 QGTEISIGYSLKF
-935 NLTF
+935 

>member
-1 MMKNTI
+1 MKKHLLNFI
-7 TLILIF
+7 FILFTSFI
-13 YSTIL
+13 Y
-18 LSQSGKITGLVTDGE
+18 SQSGKVTGLIMDGE

-48 TIGTTSDFDGKY
+48 TIGTTTDFDGKY

-66 GKYTLTFSFIG
+66 GEYTLTFSFVG

-94 QIDVTLSTNTLDEI
+94 QVDVTLSTNTLDEI
-108 VITTTV
+108 IITTTV

-149 ASAVRSVPGVSVQGG
+149 ASAVKSVPGVSVQGG

-223 TGGVVDIVTKDFP
+223 TGGVVDIVTRDFP
-236 TKKETSFSLGSAY
+236 TKKETSFSIGSAY

-303 FSPILQAERKTSKNN
+303 FNPILQAERKTSKNN
-318 FNFGFTTGNQFLI
+318 FNFGFTTGNQFLV
-331 GDNEKLGYQFSLSYR
+331 GDNDKLGYQFSLSYR
-346 NETSFYKNRIDNRL
+346 NETSFYKNRVDNRL

-429 AGGGIEEYTKDVIQY
+429 AGGGIEQYTKDVIQY

-459 IEDGWN
+459 IENGWN
-465 IEWKISPTLATVL
+465 IDWKISPTLATVL

-512 FEFNIANQINIL
+512 FEFNLANQVNFL

-535 LKFGGSMAYKFRDFE
+535 LKFGGGMTYKFRDFE

-579 PDTQAGTHLVF
+579 AETQAGTHLVF

-607 AGYFSNEFELI
+607 SGYFSNEFELI
-618 DNLKSV
+618 ENLKSV
-624 IGVRTE
+624 VGIRTE

-645 VFFNEKIIDNF
+645 VFYNEKIIDNF
-656 DIFPSANMILSLNEN
+656 DIYPSANLILSLNEN
-671 SNLRSSYSK
+671 SNLRSSFSK

-762 GSAEVYGAEFE
+762 GSAKVYGAEFE
-773 IRKPLNFISDEVK
+773 IRKPLNIISDDVR

-836 SNIEFLNEDTGFQYG
+836 SNIEFLNEETGFQYG

-887 LDDDGKSSI
+887 LDNDGKSSI

-915 NISDEIWTLRN
+915 NISDEIWTSRM
-926 QGVEFSVSY
+926 QGTEISIGYSLKF
-935 NLTF
+935 

>member
-1 MMKNTI
+1 MKKPLLNFIFILFTS
-7 TLILIF
+7 LI
-13 YSTIL
+13 Y
-18 LSQSGKITGLVTDGE
+18 SQSGKVTGLIMDGE

-48 TIGTTSDFDGKY
+48 TIGTTTDFDGKY

-66 GKYTLTFSFIG
+66 GEYTLTFSFVG

-94 QIDVTLSTNTLDEI
+94 QVDVTLSTNTLDEI
-108 VITTTV
+108 IITTTV

-149 ASAVRSVPGVSVQGG
+149 ASAVKSVPGVSVQGG

-223 TGGVVDIVTKDFP
+223 TGGVVDIVTRDFP
-236 TKKETSFSLGSAY
+236 TKKETSFSIGSAY

-303 FSPILQAERKTSKNN
+303 FNPILQAERKTSKNN
-318 FNFGFTTGNQFLI
+318 FNFGFTTGNQFLV
-331 GDNEKLGYQFSLSYR
+331 GDNDKLGYQFSLSYR
-346 NETSFYKNRIDNRL
+346 NETSFYKNRVDNRL

-429 AGGGIEEYTKDVIQY
+429 AGGGIEQYTKDVIQY

-459 IEDGWN
+459 IENGWN
-465 IEWKISPTLATVL
+465 IDWKISPTLATVL

-512 FEFNIANQINIL
+512 FEFNLANQVNFL

-535 LKFGGSMAYKFRDFE
+535 LKFGGGMTYKFRDFE

-579 PDTQAGTHLVF
+579 PETQAGTHLVF

-607 AGYFSNEFELI
+607 SGYFSNEFELI
-618 DNLKSV
+618 ENLKSV
-624 IGVRTE
+624 VGIRTE

-645 VFFNEKIIDNF
+645 VFYNEKIIDNF
-656 DIFPSANMILSLNEN
+656 DIYPSANLILSLNEN
-671 SNLRSSYSK
+671 SNLRSSFSK

-762 GSAEVYGAEFE
+762 GSAKVYGAEFE
-773 IRKPLNFISDEVK
+773 IRKPLNIISDDVR

-836 SNIEFLNEDTGFQYG
+836 SNIEFLNEETGFQYG

-915 NISDEIWTLRN
+915 NISDEIWTSRMQGTEISIGYSLR
-926 QGVEFSVSY
+926 F
-935 NLTF
+935 

>member
-1 MMKNTI
+1 MKKLLLNFI
-7 TLILIF
+7 FILFTSFI
-13 YSTIL
+13 YSH
-18 LSQSGKITGLVTDGE
+18 SGKVTGLIMDGE

-48 TIGTTSDFDGKY
+48 TIGTTTDFDGKY

-66 GKYTLTFSFIG
+66 GEYTLTFSFVG

-94 QIDVTLSTNTLDEI
+94 QVDVTLSTNTLDEI
-108 VITTTV
+108 IITTTV

-149 ASAVRSVPGVSVQGG
+149 ASAVKSVPGVSVQGG

-223 TGGVVDIVTKDFP
+223 TGGVVDIVTRDFP
-236 TKKETSFSLGSAY
+236 TKKETSFSIGSAY

-303 FSPILQAERKTSKNN
+303 FNPILQAERKTSKNN
-318 FNFGFTTGNQFLI
+318 FNFGFTTGNQFLV
-331 GDNEKLGYQFSLSYR
+331 GDNDKLGYQFSLSYR
-346 NETSFYKNRIDNRL
+346 NETSFYKNRVDNRL

-429 AGGGIEEYTKDVIQY
+429 AGGGIEQYTKDVIQY

-459 IEDGWN
+459 IENGWN
-465 IEWKISPTLATVL
+465 IDWKISPTLATVL

-512 FEFNIANQINIL
+512 FEFNLANQVNFL

-535 LKFGGSMAYKFRDFE
+535 LKFGGGMTYKFRDFE

-579 PDTQAGTHLVF
+579 PETQAGTHLVF

-607 AGYFSNEFELI
+607 SGYFSNEFELI
-618 DNLKSV
+618 ENLKSV
-624 IGVRTE
+624 VGIRTE

-645 VFFNEKIIDNF
+645 VFYNEKIIDNF
-656 DIFPSANMILSLNEN
+656 DIYPSANLILSLNEN
-671 SNLRSSYSK
+671 SNLRSSFSK

-762 GSAEVYGAEFE
+762 GSAKVYGAEFE
-773 IRKPLNFISDEVK
+773 IRKPLNIISDDVR

-817 GESISRTRDL
+817 GESIYRTRDL

-836 SNIEFLNEDTGFQYG
+836 SNIEFLNEETGFQYG

-887 LDDDGKSSI
+887 LDNDGKSSI

-915 NISDEIWTLRN
+915 NISDEIWTSRM
-926 QGVEFSVSY
+926 QGTEISIGYSLKF
-935 NLTF
+935 

>member
-1 MMKNTI
+1 MKKHLLNFI
-7 TLILIF
+7 FILFTSFI
-13 YSTIL
+13 Y
-18 LSQSGKITGLVTDGE
+18 SQSGKVTGLIMDGE

-48 TIGTTSDFDGKY
+48 TIGTTTDFDGKY

-66 GKYTLTFSFIG
+66 GEYTLTFSFVG

-94 QIDVTLSTNTLDEI
+94 QVDVTLSTNTLDEI
-108 VITTTV
+108 IITTTV

-149 ASAVRSVPGVSVQGG
+149 ASAVKSVPGVSVQGG

-223 TGGVVDIVTKDFP
+223 TGGVVDIVTRDFP
-236 TKKETSFSLGSAY
+236 TKKETSFSIGSAY

-303 FSPILQAERKTSKNN
+303 FNPILQAERKTSKNN
-318 FNFGFTTGNQFLI
+318 FNFGFTTGNQFLV
-331 GDNEKLGYQFSLSYR
+331 GDNDKLGYQFSLSYR
-346 NETSFYKNRIDNRL
+346 NETSFYKNRVDNRL

-429 AGGGIEEYTKDVIQY
+429 AGGGIEQYTKDVIQY

-459 IEDGWN
+459 IENGWN
-465 IEWKISPTLATVL
+465 VDWKISPTLATVL

-512 FEFNIANQINIL
+512 FEFNLANQVNFL

-535 LKFGGSMAYKFRDFE
+535 LKFGGGMTYKFRDFE

-579 PDTQAGTHLVF
+579 PETQAGTHLVF

-607 AGYFSNEFELI
+607 SGYFSNEFELI
-618 DNLKSV
+618 ENLKSV
-624 IGVRTE
+624 VGIRTE

-645 VFFNEKIIDNF
+645 VFYNEKIIDNF
-656 DIFPSANMILSLNEN
+656 DIYPSANLILSLNEN
-671 SNLRSSYSK
+671 SNLRSSFSK

-762 GSAEVYGAEFE
+762 GSAKVYGAEFE
-773 IRKPLNFISDEVK
+773 IRKPLNIISDDVR

-836 SNIEFLNEDTGFQYG
+836 SNIEFLNEETGFQYG

-915 NISDEIWTLRN
+915 NISDEIWTSRM
-926 QGVEFSVSY
+926 QGTEISIGYSLKF
-935 NLTF
+935 

>member
-1 MMKNTI
+1 MKNTF

-13 YSTIL
+13 YSSIL
-18 LSQSGKITGLVTDGE
+18 LSQSGRITGLVMDGE

-48 TIGTTSDFDGKY
+48 TIGTTTDFDGKY

-66 GKYTLTFSFIG
+66 GEYTLTFSFVG

-94 QIDVTLSTNTLDEI
+94 QVDVTLSTNTLDEI
-108 VITTTV
+108 IITTTV

-149 ASAVRSVPGVSVQGG
+149 ASAVKSVPGVSVQGG

-223 TGGVVDIVTKDFP
+223 TGGVVDIVTRDFP
-236 TKKETSFSLGSAY
+236 TKKETSFSIGSAY

-291 ENYPLLTQLTSS
+291 ENNPLLTQLTSS
-303 FSPILQAERKTSKNN
+303 FNPILQAERKTSKND
-318 FNFGFTTGNQFLI
+318 FNFGFTTGNQFLV
-331 GDNEKLGYQFSLSYR
+331 GDNDKLGYQFSLSYR
-346 NETSFYKNRIDNRL
+346 NETSFYKDRIDNRL

-366 SSNYNLLTSRLSTGD
+366 SSNYNLLISRLSTGD

-405 LNLLHIQNGESVG
+405 LNLLHIQNGQSVG

-429 AGGGIEEYTKDVIQY
+429 AGGGIEQYTKDVIQY

-459 IEDGWN
+459 IENGWN
-465 IEWKISPTLATVL
+465 IDWKISPTLATVL

-488 ITQEGDAIIAPSSS
+488 ITQDGDAIIAPSSS

-512 FEFNIANQINIL
+512 FEFNLANQVNFL
-524 KKYTLKDKPAK
+524 KKYTLKDNPAK
-535 LKFGGSMAYKFRDFE
+535 LKFGVGITYKFRDFE
-550 LDYYIFTST
+550 LDNYLFTST
-559 NPVVPNGQAN
+559 DLSVNNGEAN
-569 NLLLTENIWT
+569 SLLINENIWT
-579 PDTQAGTHLVF
+579 TTSNSGTHLVF
-590 GNLYQSANSY
+590 GNNYQPANSY

-607 AGYFSNEFELI
+607 SGYFSNEFEI
-618 DNLKSV
+618 IENLKSV
-624 IGVRTE
+624 VGVRTE

-645 VFFNEKIIDNF
+645 VFYNENIINNF
-656 DIFPSANMILSLNEN
+656 DVYPSANMILSLNEN

-710 KPSYIDNL
+710 KPSFIDNL

-762 GSAEVYGAEFE
+762 GSAKVYGAEFE
-773 IRKPLNFISDEVK
+773 IRKPLNFVSDDVK

-862 VVGTGIVPDVYTV
+862 VVGTGIVPDVYAV

-896 SIKAKNILNSKKES
+896 SLKAKNILSSKKKS

-926 QGVEFSVSY
+926 QGIEFSVSY

>member
-1 MMKNTI
+1 MKKHLLNFI
-7 TLILIF
+7 FILFTSFI
-13 YSTIL
+13 Y
-18 LSQSGKITGLVTDGE
+18 SQSGKVTGLIMDGE

-48 TIGTTSDFDGKY
+48 TIGTTTDFDGKY

-66 GKYTLTFSFIG
+66 GEYTLTFSFVG

-94 QIDVTLSTNTLDEI
+94 QVDVTLSTNTLDEI
-108 VITTTV
+108 IITTTV

-149 ASAVRSVPGVSVQGG
+149 ASAVKSVPGVSVQGG

-223 TGGVVDIVTKDFP
+223 TGGVVDIVTRDFP
-236 TKKETSFSLGSAY
+236 TKKETSFSIGSAY

-303 FSPILQAERKTSKNN
+303 FNPILQAERKTSKNN
-318 FNFGFTTGNQFLI
+318 FNFGFTTGNQFLV
-331 GDNEKLGYQFSLSYR
+331 GDNDKLGYQFSLSYR
-346 NETSFYKNRIDNRL
+346 NETSFYKNRVDNRL

-429 AGGGIEEYTKDVIQY
+429 AGGGIEQYTKDVIQY

-459 IEDGWN
+459 IENGWN
-465 IEWKISPTLATVL
+465 VDWKISPTLATVL

-512 FEFNIANQINIL
+512 FEFNLANQVNFL

-535 LKFGGSMAYKFRDFE
+535 LKFGGGMTYKFRDFE

-579 PDTQAGTHLVF
+579 AETQAGTHLVF

-607 AGYFSNEFELI
+607 SGYFSNEFELI
-618 DNLKSV
+618 ENLKSV
-624 IGVRTE
+624 VGIRTE

-645 VFFNEKIIDNF
+645 VFYNEKIIDNF
-656 DIFPSANMILSLNEN
+656 DIYPSANLILSLNEN
-671 SNLRSSYSK
+671 SNLRSSFSK

-762 GSAEVYGAEFE
+762 GAAKVYGAEFE
-773 IRKPLNFISDEVK
+773 IRKPLNIISDDVR

-836 SNIEFLNEDTGFQYG
+836 SNIEFLNEETGFQYG

-915 NISDEIWTLRN
+915 NISDEIWTSRM
-926 QGVEFSVSY
+926 QGTEISIGYSLKF
-935 NLTF
+935 

>member
-1 MMKNTI
+1 MKKPLLNFIFILFTS
-7 TLILIF
+7 LI
-13 YSTIL
+13 Y
-18 LSQSGKITGLVTDGE
+18 SQSGKVTGLIMDGE

-48 TIGTTSDFDGKY
+48 TIGTTTDFDGKY

-66 GKYTLTFSFIG
+66 GEYTLTFSFVG

-94 QIDVTLSTNTLDEI
+94 QVDVTLSTNTLDEI
-108 VITTTV
+108 IITTTV

-149 ASAVRSVPGVSVQGG
+149 ASAVKSVPGVSVQGG

-223 TGGVVDIVTKDFP
+223 TGGVVDIVTRDFP
-236 TKKETSFSLGSAY
+236 TKKETSFSIGSAY

-303 FSPILQAERKTSKNN
+303 FNPILQAERKTSKNN
-318 FNFGFTTGNQFLI
+318 FNFGFTTGNQFLV
-331 GDNEKLGYQFSLSYR
+331 GDNDKLGYQFSLSYR
-346 NETSFYKNRIDNRL
+346 NETSFYKNRVDNRL

-429 AGGGIEEYTKDVIQY
+429 AGGGIEQYTKDVIQY

-459 IEDGWN
+459 IENGWN
-465 IEWKISPTLATVL
+465 VDWKISPTLATVL

-512 FEFNIANQINIL
+512 FEFNLANQVNFL

-535 LKFGGSMAYKFRDFE
+535 LKFGGGMTYKFRDFE

-579 PDTQAGTHLVF
+579 PETQAGTHLVF

-607 AGYFSNEFELI
+607 SGYFSNEFELI
-618 DNLKSV
+618 ENLKSV
-624 IGVRTE
+624 VGIRTE

-645 VFFNEKIIDNF
+645 VFYNEKIIDNF
-656 DIFPSANMILSLNEN
+656 DIYPSANLILSLNEN
-671 SNLRSSYSK
+671 SNLRSSFSK

-762 GSAEVYGAEFE
+762 GSAKVYGAEFE
-773 IRKPLNFISDEVK
+773 IRKPLNIISDDVR

-836 SNIEFLNEDTGFQYG
+836 SNIEFLNEETGFQYG

-915 NISDEIWTLRN
+915 NISDEIWTSRM
-926 QGVEFSVSY
+926 QGTEISIGYSLKF
-935 NLTF
+935 

>member
-1 MMKNTI
+1 MKKLLLNFI
-7 TLILIF
+7 FILFTSFI
-13 YSTIL
+13 Y
-18 LSQSGKITGLVTDGE
+18 SQSGKVTGLIMDGE

-48 TIGTTSDFDGKY
+48 TIGTTTDFDGKY

-66 GKYTLTFSFIG
+66 GEYTLTFSFVG

-94 QIDVTLSTNTLDEI
+94 QVDVTLSTNTLDEI
-108 VITTTV
+108 IITTTV

-135 LSSQGIKKAGASNI
+135 LSSQGIKKAGVSNI
-149 ASAVRSVPGVSVQGG
+149 ASAVKSVPGVSVQGG

-223 TGGVVDIVTKDFP
+223 TGGVVDIVTRDFP
-236 TKKETSFSLGSAY
+236 TKKETSFSIGSAY

-303 FSPILQAERKTSKNN
+303 FNPILQAERKTSKNN
-318 FNFGFTTGNQFLI
+318 FNFGFTTGNQFLV
-331 GDNEKLGYQFSLSYR
+331 GDNDKLGYQFSLSYR
-346 NETSFYKNRIDNRL
+346 NETSFYKNRVDNRL

-429 AGGGIEEYTKDVIQY
+429 AGGGIEQYTKDVIQY

-459 IEDGWN
+459 IENGWN
-465 IEWKISPTLATVL
+465 IDWKISPTLATVL

-512 FEFNIANQINIL
+512 FEFNLANQVNFL

-535 LKFGGSMAYKFRDFE
+535 LKFGGGMTYKFRDFE

-579 PDTQAGTHLVF
+579 PETQAGTHLVF

-607 AGYFSNEFELI
+607 SGYFSNEFELI
-618 DNLKSV
+618 ENLKSV
-624 IGVRTE
+624 VGIRTE

-645 VFFNEKIIDNF
+645 VFYNEKIIDNF
-656 DIFPSANMILSLNEN
+656 DIYPSANLILSLNEN
-671 SNLRSSYSK
+671 SNLRSSFSK

-762 GSAEVYGAEFE
+762 GSAKVYGAEFE
-773 IRKPLNFISDEVK
+773 IRKPLNIISDDVR

-836 SNIEFLNEDTGFQYG
+836 SNIEFLNEETGFQYG

-915 NISDEIWTLRN
+915 NISDEIWTSRM
-926 QGVEFSVSY
+926 QGTEISIGYSLKF
-935 NLTF
+935 

>member
-1 MMKNTI
+1 MKKHLLNFI
-7 TLILIF
+7 FILFTSFI
-13 YSTIL
+13 Y
-18 LSQSGKITGLVTDGE
+18 SQSGKVTGLIMDGE

-48 TIGTTSDFDGKY
+48 TIGTTTDFDGKY

-66 GKYTLTFSFIG
+66 GEYTLTFSFVG

-94 QIDVTLSTNTLDEI
+94 QVDVTLSTNTLDEI
-108 VITTTV
+108 IITTTV

-149 ASAVRSVPGVSVQGG
+149 ASAVKSVPGVSVQGG

-223 TGGVVDIVTKDFP
+223 TGGVVDIVTRDFP
-236 TKKETSFSLGSAY
+236 TKKETSFSIGSAY

-303 FSPILQAERKTSKNN
+303 FNPILQAERKTSKND
-318 FNFGFTTGNQFLI
+318 FNFGFTTGNQFLV
-331 GDNEKLGYQFSLSYR
+331 GDNDKLGYQFSLSYR
-346 NETSFYKNRIDNRL
+346 NETSFYKNRVDNRL

-429 AGGGIEEYTKDVIQY
+429 AGGGIEQYTKDVIQY

-459 IEDGWN
+459 IENGWN
-465 IEWKISPTLATVL
+465 IDWKISPTLATVL

-512 FEFNIANQINIL
+512 FEFNLANQVNFL

-535 LKFGGSMAYKFRDFE
+535 LKFGGGMTYKFRDFE

-579 PDTQAGTHLVF
+579 PETQAGTHLVF

-607 AGYFSNEFELI
+607 SGYFSNEFELI
-618 DNLKSV
+618 ENLKSV
-624 IGVRTE
+624 VGIRTE

-645 VFFNEKIIDNF
+645 VFYNEKIIDNF
-656 DIFPSANMILSLNEN
+656 DIYPSANLILSLNEN
-671 SNLRSSYSK
+671 SNLRSSFSK

-762 GSAEVYGAEFE
+762 GAAKVYGAEFE
-773 IRKPLNFISDEVK
+773 IRKPLNIISDDVR

-836 SNIEFLNEDTGFQYG
+836 SNIEFLNEETGFQYG

-915 NISDEIWTLRN
+915 NISDEIWTSRM
-926 QGVEFSVSY
+926 QGTEISIGYSLKF
-935 NLTF
+935 

>member
-1 MMKNTI
+1 MKKLLLNFI
-7 TLILIF
+7 FILFTSFI
-13 YSTIL
+13 Y
-18 LSQSGKITGLVTDGE
+18 SQSGKVTGLIMDGE

-48 TIGTTSDFDGKY
+48 TIGTTTDFDGKY

-66 GKYTLTFSFIG
+66 GEYTLTFSFVG

-94 QIDVTLSTNTLDEI
+94 QVDVTLSTNTLDEI
-108 VITTTV
+108 IITTTV

-149 ASAVRSVPGVSVQGG
+149 ASAVKSVPGVSVQGG

-223 TGGVVDIVTKDFP
+223 TGGVIDIVTRDFP
-236 TKKETSFSLGSAY
+236 TKKETSFSIGSGY

-303 FSPILQAERKTSKNN
+303 FNPILQAERKTSKNN
-318 FNFGFTTGNQFLI
+318 FNFGFTTGNQFLV
-331 GDNEKLGYQFSLSYR
+331 GDNDKLGYQFSLSYR
-346 NETSFYKNRIDNRL
+346 NETSFYKNRVDNRL

-429 AGGGIEEYTKDVIQY
+429 AGGGIEQYTKDVIQY

-459 IEDGWN
+459 IENGWN
-465 IEWKISPTLATVL
+465 IDWKISPTLATVL

-512 FEFNIANQINIL
+512 FEFNLANQVNFL

-535 LKFGGSMAYKFRDFE
+535 LKFGGGMTYKFRDFE

-579 PDTQAGTHLVF
+579 PETQAGTHLVF

-607 AGYFSNEFELI
+607 SGYFSNEFELI
-618 DNLKSV
+618 ENLKSV
-624 IGVRTE
+624 VGIRTE

-645 VFFNEKIIDNF
+645 VFYNEKIIDNF
-656 DIFPSANMILSLNEN
+656 DIYPSANLILSLNEN
-671 SNLRSSYSK
+671 SNLRSSFSK

-710 KPSYIDNL
+710 KPSFIDNL
-718 DMRYEIFG
+718 DIRYEIFG

-762 GSAEVYGAEFE
+762 GSAKVYGAEFE
-773 IRKPLNFISDEVK
+773 IRKPLNIISDDVR

-836 SNIEFLNEDTGFQYG
+836 SNIEFLNEETGFQYG

-915 NISDEIWTLRN
+915 NISDEIWTSRM
-926 QGVEFSVSY
+926 QGTEISIGYSLKF
-935 NLTF
+935 

>member
-1 MMKNTI
+1 MKN
-7 TLILIF
+7 LQLNFIF
-13 YSTIL
+13 L
-18 LSQSGKITGLVTDGE
+18 LFTSFIFSQSGKVTGVIMDGE

-48 TIGTTSDFDGKY
+48 TTGTTSDFDGKY

-915 NISDEIWTLRN
+915 NISDEIWTSRN
-926 QGVEFSVSY
+926 QGTEISIGYSLKF
-935 NLTF
+935 